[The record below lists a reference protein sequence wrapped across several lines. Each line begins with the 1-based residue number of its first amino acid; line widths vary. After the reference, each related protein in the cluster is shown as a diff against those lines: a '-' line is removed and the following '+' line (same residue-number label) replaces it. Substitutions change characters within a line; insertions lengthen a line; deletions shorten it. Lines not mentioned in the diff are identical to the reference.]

1 MNDIVDTLENDES
14 EYINAYDQHSE
25 TDELRNETK
34 VIEYTEYTDQ
44 NFENRDRE
52 EQEEEDHHNQA
63 VVIEY
68 YDDEDPD

>member
-1 MNDIVDTLENDES
+1 MDKSCKEDSIEDVSVNNIVDTLENDES

-25 TDELRNETK
+25 PDELKNETK

-52 EQEEEDHHNQA
+52 E
-63 VVIEY
+63 
-68 YDDEDPD
+68 